1 LRFFEL
7 LICLLSG
14 RQISFS
20 DNTNFFQCFQCFNVF
35 NQCRFVL
42 LCLFD
47 RDKVQRHIGKA
58 HSNSEQF
65 GSLQARLTLLP
76 SNPSQSRRIP
86 QFNKISVKKEM
97 GLQTSAHG
105 KAANLE
111 QDEVALSSAG
121 HSGQRMPASVSL
133 QQGKAA
139 TSTSTQQGVA
149 ASDHRSHNGAAAA
162 AAAMFAMET
171 MDVVEGNLTAIKTQP
186 SSPATFP
193 SSFPAQS
200 VFPQRERVPSYM
212 LHCPLPAT
220 ASAVVEKP
228 LSPPSPRCHKFK
240 NEAQEQLDVGLQS
253 PPLSIESFD
262 MSDKVTKSTSLRPK
276 DFYTVETHGHAQVER
291 LLAISRT

>member
-1 LRFFEL
+1 
-7 LICLLSG
+7 
-14 RQISFS
+14 
-20 DNTNFFQCFQCFNVF
+20 
-35 NQCRFVL
+35 
-42 LCLFD
+42 
-47 RDKVQRHIGKA
+47 
-58 HSNSEQF
+58 
-65 GSLQARLTLLP
+65 
-76 SNPSQSRRIP
+76 
-86 QFNKISVKKEM
+86 VKKEM

-105 KAANLE
+105 KAANCE
-111 QDEVALSSAG
+111 QDEAALSSAE

-149 ASDHRSHNGAAAA
+149 LSDHRSHNGAAAA
-162 AAAMFAMET
+162 AAMFALET

-228 LSPPSPRCHKFK
+228 LSPPSPRYHKFE

-253 PPLSIESFD
+253 PPLSIESFV

-276 DFYTVETHGHAQVER
+276 DFYTVETHGHAQVKR